1 MSKRTLSKDITG
13 SGLLQGD
20 LVLYLNNVQ
29 DLINELQDDHD
40 TVTASIEAILAK
52 LDGDAGITDTDYAAL
67 HEIGGSGTAL
77 PADLT
82 NSTNLVLTGG

>member
-1 MSKRTLSKDITG
+1 MSKRTLAADITG
-13 SGLLQGD
+13 LGIAQGD

-40 TVTASIEAILAK
+40 TSLASLEALLTK
-52 LDGDAGITDTDYAAL
+52 MDSDPGCSNTNYSAL
-67 HEIGGSGTAL
+67 LGTGGSGTAL

-82 NSTNLVLTGG
+82 NTTNLVLTGG